1 MSLAGW
7 LLDSVPRQPLQA
19 PKHFPHQGT
28 LGRWT
33 GAVRSLEGEAQWT
46 QVPASSPR
54 LSPPCS
60 GTGCMSS
67 QWITRGER
75 VFSLSLKAARD
86 SSRIWGHF
94 WWSYLLPSCSF
105 PPAPKL
111 FSSAPPHRLRHTLH
125 RCMPVLSATASTHY
139 CLSSCVFPVLLSS
152 PTPLFSLLFAS
163 SAHRKSSQPPRQ
175 GE

>member
-7 LLDSVPRQPLQA
+7 LLGSVPRQPLQA

-28 LGRWT
+28 LGRWN
-33 GAVRSLEGEAQWT
+33 GAFRSLEGEAWWT

-67 QWITRGER
+67 QWITRGEK
-75 VFSLSLKAARD
+75 VSSLSLKAARD

-94 WWSYLLPSCSF
+94 WRSYLLPSCSF
-105 PPAPKL
+105 PPASKL
-111 FSSAPPHRLRHTLH
+111 FSPAPLHRLRHTLH
-125 RCMPVLSATASTHY
+125 QCMPVLSHGIHT
-139 CLSSCVFPVLLSS
+139 LLS
-152 PTPLFSLLFAS
+152 LFLCLPGPFILSLPFVLPPVFIIS
-163 SAHRKSSQPPRQ
+163 S
-175 GE
+175 